1 VKRIVICLLALLVAT
16 SFVFATGQG
25 EGKAAAKV
33 QQIKYWALFGG
44 SDSEIMELMVKNANA
59 ALPNIQTEV
68 TFVTQNYYP
77 QLSAAIAGGTPPDVA
92 ISHTRNLPAMAS
104 EQLLYTWDE
113 ALAKRGISEKDFVPI
128 AWNGGSI
135 NGKRYGVPL
144 DVIVGIVNF
153 YNTDLYGKAGLKDEP
168 KSGAEF
174 VSYAKKIKEATGVW
188 GTNIPLTDIL
198 LYRYW
203 FSGMYQDGGTLL
215 TPDLKKA
222 AFNSPSGIKSLQFWV
237 DGIYKDKISSDKPM
251 GEGEGFRFGKLG
263 MWLEGVWNI
272 NALRQQQ
279 NLKWD
284 VFPML
289 QLFKPGARNYFANS
303 HNFILPRPKNV
314 DTARRDAAV
323 NFVMW
328 MSENTY
334 PWGEKAG
341 MLVARKKVQ
350 DDPKYQAYP
359 YMKALITQAN
369 DATYPPN
376 IKATN
381 EVQSALYKH
390 LEAAM
395 AQKKT
400 VQQALADA
408 EAEVNKILAQ

>member
-1 VKRIVICLLALLVAT
+1 MKRIAVSLLALVVAA
-16 SFVFATGQG
+16 SWAFATAQS
-25 EGKAAAKV
+25 EGAAAGKTV
-33 QQIKYWALFGG
+33 AIKYWALFGG

-59 ALPNIQTEV
+59 ALPSVQTEV

-113 ALAKRGISEKDFVPI
+113 ALAKRGIGEKDFVPI
-128 AWNGGSI
+128 AWNGGTI
-135 NGKRYGVPL
+135 GGKRYAVPW
-144 DVIVGIVNF
+144 DVIVGLVNF
-153 YNTDLYGKAGLKDEP
+153 YNADLYSKAGLKDEP
-168 KSGAEF
+168 KNAAEF
-174 VSYAKKIKEATGVW
+174 VSYSQKIKEATGVW
-188 GTNIPLTDIL
+188 GTNVPLTGIL

-203 FSGMYQDGGTLL
+203 FSGMYQDGGALL

-222 AFNSPSGIKSLQFWV
+222 AFNSPSGVKSLQFWADSV
-237 DGIYKDKISSDKPM
+237 YKNKISSDKPM
-251 GEGEGFRFGKLG
+251 GEGEGFRFGRLG
-263 MWLEGVWNI
+263 MQLDGVWNI
-272 NALRQQQ
+272 NGFRQQQ

-284 VFPML
+284 IFPNTA
-289 QLFKPGARNYFANS
+289 LFKPGNRAYFANS
-303 HNFILPRPKNV
+303 HNFILPKPRAV
-314 DTARRDAAV
+314 DAARREAAMS
-323 NFVMW
+323 FVMW
-328 MSENTY
+328 MSENSY
-334 PWGEKAG
+334 AWGEKAG

-359 YMKALITQAN
+359 YMKALIMQAN

-381 EVQSALYKH
+381 EVQDAIFKQ

-408 EAEVNKILAQ
+408 EADVNKILAQ